1 MGRFFDGVL
10 LFWWWLFREGDWFK
24 KGGGGGR
31 DGCGGWLRGWSELIW
46 EYIVGGGYIGVANG
60 LGLDVEDSRVVG

>member
-1 MGRFFDGVL
+1 MFG
-10 LFWWWLFREGDWFK
+10 EGDWFK

-46 EYIVGGGYIGVANG
+46 GYIVGGGYIGVANG